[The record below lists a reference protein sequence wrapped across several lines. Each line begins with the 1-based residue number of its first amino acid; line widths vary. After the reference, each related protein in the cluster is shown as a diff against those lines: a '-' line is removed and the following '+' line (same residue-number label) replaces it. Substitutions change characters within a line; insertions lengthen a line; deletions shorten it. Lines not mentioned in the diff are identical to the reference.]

1 MTFISLSLKTE
12 DGQIPSHES
21 VENKLND
28 IRIFFKRRKSSSLP
42 KMIFPRSQSPNTHGA
57 QVSLQTPAWSHLLAM
72 TKQQAPLLYC
82 THLRTNQVINGF
94 HSTDTHE
101 EEARPHLNR
110 MNPGLG
116 ASYTFYCGD
125 SSTVQ
130 RTDGEQTGI
139 GWIMSSE
146 CKREARVTLYP
157 VAKGTEHSLSTSNM
171 EVLYKVPGFA
181 YAFHPSLK
189 AILQK

>member
-1 MTFISLSLKTE
+1 MVPE
-12 DGQIPSHES
+12 QGVDGHHH
-21 VENKLND
+21 
-28 IRIFFKRRKSSSLP
+28 
-42 KMIFPRSQSPNTHGA
+42 PRGA
-57 QVSLQTPAWSHLLAM
+57 EATLCAVTLGD
-72 TKQQAPLLYC
+72 PL
-82 THLRTNQVINGF
+82 
-94 HSTDTHE
+94 
-101 EEARPHLNR
+101 LNR

-171 EVLYKVPGFA
+171 AGFVQSPRLCICISSFAQGHFTEVESEGQSDLLRVTAGVSQIACKLG
-181 YAFHPSLK
+181 LL
-189 AILQK
+189 ILTPEQFPLTSFFP

>member
-1 MTFISLSLKTE
+1 MTSGFSLKGE
-12 DGQIPSHES
+12 NPPVFRKWSSQEVSH
-21 VENKLND
+21 
-28 IRIFFKRRKSSSLP
+28 
-42 KMIFPRSQSPNTHGA
+42 
-57 QVSLQTPAWSHLLAM
+57 QTPTGPRFLSRPQLGLICWQWRSSR
-72 TKQQAPLLYC
+72 PRLLYC

-94 HSTDTHE
+94 HRTDTHE
-101 EEARPHLNR
+101 EEAHPHLNR

-146 CKREARVTLYP
+146 CKREARITLYP

-181 YAFHPSLK
+181 YAFYP
-189 AILQK
+189 